1 MTNER
6 RNAEFLRSRQSIIV
20 VIKSNCV
27 HLNLKIKPSKIIQDR
42 RIEKQTVS
50 NLRFQ
55 ISNLKF

>member
-42 RIEKQTVS
+42 RIEKQ
-50 NLRFQ
+50 
-55 ISNLKF
+55 ICELKDVLFLFHW

>member
-42 RIEKQTVS
+42 STEKQ
-50 NLRFQ
+50 
-55 ISNLKF
+55 I